1 MKKHNWK
8 IICEDAAYYVEF
20 NLDAADFPGHAYP
33 TLFIDGV
40 EREARLLNDQ
50 KTLRV
55 SISDVDI
62 DRIIEVMTP
71 RLFFLSHR
79 GQCTAGKVP
88 FQTRVIDKPAG
99 MMAPD
104 SMSPGKF
111 NVIRHDY
118 DYGDEALALPEAI
131 ANVEFRAAVY
141 MPDNT
146 VGTHPVV
153 IFLHG
158 RHYTCYGAEGIQST
172 WPCSVD
178 NLPIPSHEGYSL
190 AASSLAS
197 HGYVVISLS
206 ANGIFPIEAPGALSI
221 GGTLRGHLILAH
233 LDLLA
238 EANGGNRP
246 ELSFLA
252 GKLNLQNIGLM
263 GHSRGGEG
271 VARAVTLNRLFNKG
285 YGIRSALFLGSTAR
299 EGVAIPDTHT
309 AVVLPFL
316 DGDVQ
321 DLTGQG
327 FSDLSRY
334 AFDDNVLRSVVLML
348 GGNHNYF
355 NPVWSPGFPGGSDD
369 AAMWDE
375 VPVTRL
381 TQPEQELLG
390 SFYIAGFFRL
400 TLSAEQQYLPLFDG
414 SLVTVPV
421 LPEAQ
426 VRSSAHFPASSSYVI
441 QSFEAIHSGETFSM
455 PGNWDWNIGQG
466 VGEIMD
472 KALFVNKFRYTH
484 NAYHSF
490 LNLKSDT
497 PSSPAQLELYPRQGS
512 EPVNV
517 SGYTHLS
524 FHVTHLL
531 EENSQET
538 IELYITLQ
546 GGVLDVR
553 RNVSALWPVPEI
565 NPGVGT
571 VLKQQIT
578 VPLKEFR
585 IDMSM
590 PVNSL
595 SFTLPNGGNIY
606 LSDIAFVKPSLGA
619 TGSIRLPFV
628 SIEDVHIVPTGLEQ
642 ELEIKVT
649 LSEASANRISMRIY
663 TPIMHTLLG
672 TMRLD
677 TPLVFEPG
685 ETTKSARFLIPSGG
699 FRGADGDLV
708 NFISVIEARA
718 LSNALFDRERA
729 LLTTPRPAK

>member
-8 IICEDAAYYVEF
+8 IIGEDAAYYVEF
-20 NLDAADFPGHAYP
+20 YPDAADFPGHAYP

-40 EREARLLNDQ
+40 KHEARLLNDQ

-55 SISDVDI
+55 SISAADI
-62 DRIIEVMTP
+62 DRITEVMTP
-71 RLFFLSHR
+71 RLFFLSLRNKYAADKRPFH
-79 GQCTAGKVP
+79 TKVLD
-88 FQTRVIDKPAG
+88 TPAG

-104 SMSPGKF
+104 SIASGKF

-118 DYGDEALALPEAI
+118 DYGDEALALPDAI

-141 MPDNT
+141 MPDTT

-158 RHYTCYGAEGIQST
+158 RHYTCYGADGIQST

-190 AASSLAS
+190 AASALAS

-206 ANGIFPIEAPGALSI
+206 ANGIFPIEAAGALSI

-238 EANGGNRP
+238 EANAGNRA
-246 ELSFLA
+246 ELAFLA
-252 GKLNLQNIGLM
+252 GRLDLQNIGLM

-271 VARAVTLNRLFNKG
+271 IARAITLNRLFNKG
-285 YGIRSALFLGSTAR
+285 YGIQGALFLGSTAR
-299 EGVAIPDTHT
+299 EGIAIPDTHT

-316 DGDVQ
+316 DGDVH

-327 FSDLSRY
+327 FSDLSHY

-355 NPVWSPGFPGGSDD
+355 NPVWSPGFPGGLDD

-400 TLSAEQQYLPLFDG
+400 TLGAEQHYLPLFDG

-441 QSFEAIHSGETFSM
+441 QSFEAIHSGESFSM
-455 PGNWDWNIGQG
+455 PGNWDWNIRQG
-466 VGEIMD
+466 VGEIVD
-472 KALFVNKFRYTH
+472 KALFVNNFRYTH
-484 NAYHSF
+484 NPYHSF

-497 PSSPAQLELYPRQGS
+497 PSSPAQLELYPRRGS
-512 EPVNV
+512 EPVDI

-531 EENSQET
+531 EENAQEAV
-538 IELYITLQ
+538 ELRISLQ
-546 GGVLDVR
+546 GGVLNVS
-553 RNVSALWPVPEI
+553 RNLSALWPVLEI

-606 LSDIAFVKPSLGA
+606 LSDIAFVKPSLGE

-649 LSEASANRISMRIY
+649 LSEVSANRISMRIY
-663 TPIMHTLLG
+663 TPIRHMLQG
-672 TMRLD
+672 IMRFD
-677 TPLVFEPG
+677 APLVFESG
-685 ETTKSARFLIPSGG
+685 ETAKSARFLIPAGG
-699 FRGADGDLV
+699 FQGDGLGDV
-708 NFISVIEARA
+708 NFISVIETRA

-729 LLTTPRPAK
+729 LLTTPRPGK

>member
-8 IICEDAAYYVEF
+8 IICEDTAYYVEF
-20 NLDAADFPGHAYP
+20 YPDDPDFPGHAYP

-40 EREARLLNDQ
+40 EREARLLDDQ

-55 SISDVDI
+55 SISAADI
-62 DRIIEVMTP
+62 DRIKEVMTP
-71 RLFFLSHR
+71 RLFFSSLR
-79 GQCTAGKVP
+79 NKYAARKVS
-88 FQTRVIDKPAG
+88 FQTRVFDKPAG

-104 SMSPGKF
+104 SISPGKF
-111 NVIRHDY
+111 NVIRYDY
-118 DYGDEALALPEAI
+118 DYGDEALALPDAI

-141 MPDNT
+141 MPEDT
-146 VGTHPVV
+146 VGARPVV

-158 RHYTCYGAEGIQST
+158 RHTTCYGEGGLQGT
-172 WPCSVD
+172 WPCSID
-178 NLPIPSHEGYSL
+178 YLPIPSHEGYSL

-206 ANGIFPIEAPGALSI
+206 ANGIFPIEAAGALSI

-238 EANGGNRP
+238 EANAGNRA
-246 ELSFLA
+246 ELAFLT
-252 GKLNLQNIGLM
+252 GRLDLQNIGLM
-263 GHSRGGEG
+263 GHSRGGG
-271 VARAVTLNRLFNKG
+271 GIARAITLNRLFNKG
-285 YGIRSALFLGSTAR
+285 YGIQGALFLGSTAR
-299 EGVAIPDTHT
+299 EGIAIPDTHT

-321 DLTGQG
+321 GLTGQG

-400 TLSAEQQYLPLFDG
+400 TLGAELQYLPLFDG
-414 SLVTVPV
+414 SLVTIPV

-426 VRSSAHFPASSSYVI
+426 VRSSAHFPASSIYMI
-441 QSFEAIHSGETFSM
+441 QSFETIYSGEALSM
-455 PGNWDWNIGQG
+455 PGNWDWNIRQG
-466 VGEIMD
+466 VGEIVD
-472 KALFVNKFRYTH
+472 KASFNIFRYTH
-484 NAYHSF
+484 NTYHSF

-497 PSSPAQLELYPRQGS
+497 PSTPAQLELYPWQGS
-512 EPVNV
+512 EPVDI

-538 IELYITLQ
+538 VELYITLQ
-546 GGVLDVR
+546 GGVFNVS
-553 RNVSALWPVPEI
+553 RNLSALWPVPEI

-571 VLKQQIT
+571 VLKQQIS

-595 SFTLPNGGNIY
+595 SFTLPGGGNIY
-606 LSDIAFVKPSLGA
+606 LSDIAFVKPSLGE

-642 ELEIKVT
+642 ELEINVT
-649 LSEASANRISMRIY
+649 LSEVSANRISMRIY
-663 TPIMHTLLG
+663 TPIRHMLQG
-672 TMRLD
+672 IMRFD
-677 TPLVFEPG
+677 APLVFESG
-685 ETTKSARFLIPSGG
+685 ETSKSARFLIPAGG
-699 FRGADGDLV
+699 FQGDGLGDV

-729 LLTTPRPAK
+729 LLTTPRPGK

>member
-20 NLDAADFPGHAYP
+20 YPDAADFSGHAYP

-40 EREARLLNDQ
+40 EREARLLKDQ

-62 DRIIEVMTP
+62 DRIKEAMTP
-71 RLFFLSHR
+71 RLFFLSLR
-79 GQCTAGKVP
+79 NKYAAGKRP
-88 FQTRVIDKPAG
+88 FHTKVLDTSAG

-104 SMSPGKF
+104 SISSGKY

-118 DYGDEALALPEAI
+118 DYGDEALALPDAV

-146 VGTHPVV
+146 VCAHPVV

-158 RHYTCYGAEGIQST
+158 RHKTCYGQDGLQTT
-172 WPCSVD
+172 WPCSID
-178 NLPIPSHEGYSL
+178 YSPIPSHEGYSL
-190 AASSLAS
+190 AASALAS

-206 ANGIFPIEAPGALSI
+206 ANGIFPIEAAGALSI

-238 EANGGNRP
+238 EANGGSRP

-252 GKLNLQNIGLM
+252 GRLDLQNIGLM

-271 VARAVTLNRLFNKG
+271 VARAITLNRLFNKG

-299 EGVAIPDTHT
+299 EGIAIPDTHT

-355 NPVWSPGFPGGSDD
+355 NWVWSPGFPGGSDD

-400 TLSAEQQYLPLFDG
+400 TLGAEQHHLPLFDG

-426 VRSSAHFPASSSYVI
+426 VRSSAHFPASSRYVI
-441 QSFEAIHSGETFSM
+441 QSFETIYSGDAFFM
-455 PGNWDWNIGQG
+455 PGNWDWSIRQG
-466 VGEIMD
+466 VGEIVD
-472 KALFVNKFRYTH
+472 KALFNIFRYTH

-497 PSSPAQLELYPRQGS
+497 PSSLAQLELYPRQGS
-512 EPVNV
+512 APVDI

-531 EENSQET
+531 EENAQEAV
-538 IELYITLQ
+538 ELYITLQ
-546 GGVLDVR
+546 GGVLNVS
-553 RNVSALWPVPEI
+553 RNLSALWPVPEI

-571 VLKQQIT
+571 VLKQQVS

-595 SFTLPNGGNIY
+595 SFTLPGGGNIY
-606 LSDIAFVKPSLGA
+606 LSDIAFVKPSLGE
-619 TGSIRLPFV
+619 TGNIGLPFV
-628 SIEDVHIVPTGLEQ
+628 SIEDVHVVPTGLEQ
-642 ELEIKVT
+642 ELEINVT
-649 LSEASANRISMRIY
+649 LSEVSADRISMRIY

-672 TMRLD
+672 TLRLD
-677 TPLVFEPG
+677 APLVFEPG
-685 ETTKSARFLIPSGG
+685 EVSKSARFLIPAGG
-699 FRGADGDLV
+699 FRAVDGDLV
-708 NFISVIEARA
+708 NFISVIETRA

-729 LLTTPRPAK
+729 LLTTPRPGK